1 MSGPLILIVEDNE
14 KNLKLI
20 RDYLQF
26 KGYVTIE
33 ADTGEAGIELARE
46 QQPSM
51 ILMDV
56 QLPGIDGMQAM
67 KSLKSDPVTQQIP
80 IIALTSFAMSGDQE
94 QFIKEGFDDYISKPI
109 NIKEIPEIVNKY
121 IGDVS

>member
-1 MSGPLILIVEDNE
+1 
-14 KNLKLI
+14 
-20 RDYLQF
+20 
-26 KGYVTIE
+26 
-33 ADTGEAGIELARE
+33 
-46 QQPSM
+46 
-51 ILMDV
+51 MDV

-121 IGDVS
+121 IGDVP

>member
-33 ADTGEAGIELARE
+33 AGTGEAGIVLARE
-46 QQPSM
+46 QQPSI